1 MRAVSQ
7 LKSSRDREKGEALPA
22 GQPFLDEGETHA
34 RPWKGGDYPFDAKE
48 IMVQGGSGG
57 GIGCVWGERGVWVPG
72 KEAME
77 NQAGVRLRGTLNV
90 RPRGTPQGD
99 SELVYRSSQA
109 APQHWFPTS
118 SNEWS
123 LWGHP
128 ALPWNQLWVRT

>member
-1 MRAVSQ
+1 M
-7 LKSSRDREKGEALPA
+7 
-22 GQPFLDEGETHA
+22 DEGETHA

-57 GIGCVWGERGVWVPG
+57 GIGCVGGEGGLGPRKGSNG
-72 KEAME
+72 KSGWSQTEGDPE
-77 NQAGVRLRGTLNV
+77 CQAT
-90 RPRGTPQGD
+90 GTPQGD

-128 ALPWNQLWVRT
+128 ALPWNQVWVRT

>member
-57 GIGCVWGERGVWVPG
+57 GIGCVGGEGGLGPRKGSNG
-72 KEAME
+72 KSGWSQTEGDPE
-77 NQAGVRLRGTLNV
+77 CQATGNPSG
-90 RPRGTPQGD
+90 
-99 SELVYRSSQA
+99 
-109 APQHWFPTS
+109 
-118 SNEWS
+118 
-123 LWGHP
+123 
-128 ALPWNQLWVRT
+128 